1 MNIYMYNESPLTQ
14 EGEGTSDINLT
25 THCRSI

>member
-1 MNIYMYNESPLTQ
+1 MSIYMNNESPLAQ

-25 THCRSI
+25 THCQSF